1 MIAKNKS
8 ERNPP
13 KLTGSTRALASKYI
27 AEEVATGKYPRRQA
41 IAIGIS
47 RARAASKKPT
57 LSPKI
62 RAIIDKHL

>member
-1 MIAKNKS
+1 MTTKNKS
-8 ERNPP
+8 KRNPP
-13 KLTGSTRALASKYI
+13 KLTGRARVLASKYI
-27 AEEVATGKYPRRQA
+27 AEEVVTSKYPRRQA